1 MISTV
6 PLDVTGFASRIC
18 NAILAAYAAAGIA
31 DTPPNATGWQA
42 ALLGIPVLII
52 PLIFFWRPSLL
63 LIGTAGDIVTAV
75 VLTFAAI
82 VALSAMTIGW
92 FLRPLAVW
100 QRLVLGLLG
109 IGTVVPLH
117 NVSHIS
123 LAAIAI
129 VVALLALQRHKLRR
143 VSA

>member
-1 MISTV
+1 
-6 PLDVTGFASRIC
+6 
-18 NAILAAYAAAGIA
+18 
-31 DTPPNATGWQA
+31 
-42 ALLGIPVLII
+42 
-52 PLIFFWRPSLL
+52 
-63 LIGTAGDIVTAV
+63 
-75 VLTFAAI
+75 
-82 VALSAMTIGW
+82 MTIGW